1 MVMSFRYK
9 SINRPDGSKIK
20 TPSIPVLL
28 SHKEKFETIALLDS
42 GADFS
47 AIPKGVAEILG
58 ISLEGKKEPTHGIGG
73 KAETIKATINI
84 SIEKDHEHYS
94 FPIHVSIILSEEYN
108 IPVILGREGFFNEFI
123 ISFNQSEEKVTL
135 KKINKKHF
143 L

>member
-58 ISLEGKKEPTHGIGG
+58 ISLEGKSNPQE
-73 KAETIKATINI
+73 N
-84 SIEKDHEHYS
+84 
-94 FPIHVSIILSEEYN
+94 
-108 IPVILGREGFFNEFI
+108 
-123 ISFNQSEEKVTL
+123 
-135 KKINKKHF
+135 
-143 L
+143 